1 MKKTYLD
8 SERQKML
15 AKYIV
20 GLSPNMPYDSRGRA
34 ITAVT
39 FFLSRATSVSRRGYK
54 DFCKSEANYLVL
66 NMWAKNCICE
76 FLNTRGVGY
85 SRKPKVEAQEEIDT
99 SITKREIRQK
109 EIVDGYIYWLQDD
122 HDYSPHTLRVYSD
135 SVKQY
140 FSYFDEFTQ
149 ENCRRFIAML
159 EQKGFKPQTIR
170 LRITSLERLGDYLK
184 KPIKLKRPK
193 YKRNLNT
200 ENVPTEAEYQKLC
213 SYLKTENPRYFFL
226 VKLMGTTGCRVSEL
240 KQFTFEM
247 IQEGTT
253 TLKGKGSKYRQ
264 FFFIKE
270 MQQLAKGRSGLVM
283 LNKYDKPLSERGF
296 SFQLKRYCELCGI
309 NPAKGHAH
317 AFRHFFAKMYLKKTK
332 DVIQLAELLG
342 HGSVDTTRI
351 YLQKS
356 FAEQKREVN
365 RVVSW

>member
-1 MKKTYLD
+1 
-8 SERQKML
+8 ML

-20 GLSPNMPYDSRGRA
+20 GLSPYMPYDSRGRA

-39 FFLSRATSVSRRGYK
+39 YFLSKAPSISRRGYK
-54 DFCKSEANYLVL
+54 EFCKIEASYLVM
-66 NMWAKNCICE
+66 NMWAKGCICD
-76 FLNTRGVGY
+76 FLNSRGIGY
-85 SRKPKVEAQEEIDT
+85 SRKTKVEVQEEIDT
-99 SITKREIRQK
+99 NLTKREIRQK
-109 EIVDGYIYWLQDD
+109 ETIDGYIYWLQED
-122 HDYSPHTLRVYSD
+122 HDYSPHTLRIYTESA
-135 SVKQY
+135 KQY

-149 ENCRRFIAML
+149 DNCRQFIAML
-159 EQKGFKPQTIR
+159 EGKGFKPQTVR
-170 LRITSLERLGDYLK
+170 LRITALERLGVYLK

-193 YKRNLNT
+193 YKRTLNT

-213 SYLKTENPRYFFL
+213 AYLETENPRYYFL
-226 VKLMGTTGCRVSEL
+226 VKILGTTGCRVSEL

-253 TLKGKGSKYRQ
+253 TLKCKGSKYRQ
-264 FFFIKE
+264 FFFTKE
-270 MQQLAKGRSGLVM
+270 MQQLARGRSGIIM

-296 SFQLKRYCELCGI
+296 SYQLKSYCEKCGI